1 MEFNR
6 LLIGAAATLG
16 LSLALSA
23 CGGGSGDGGGS
34 SGRYG
39 AAASSS
45 AGAGAGTAPI
55 HTTSMKIGST
65 TETVLKSDKGL
76 TLYYFTPDTA
86 TSVACTGGC
95 AALWPPLISSTGT
108 PASDPA
114 LPGTLTIVSGANG
127 NQVAYN
133 GHPLYTYSKDGA
145 AGDANGQGI
154 GGKWFAATPNLAAAA
169 STPKPSSTYTPAY

>member
-6 LLIGAAATLG
+6 HILGAATTIT

-23 CGGGSGDGGGS
+23 CGGGSGSGS
-34 SGRYG
+34 SGPYG
-39 AAASSS
+39 AAASSTAS
-45 AGAGAGTAPI
+45 TGTALI
-55 HTTSMKIGST
+55 HTTSMKVGSA

-95 AALWPPLISSTGT
+95 AAVWPPLISSAGT
-108 PASDPA
+108 PSSDPA
-114 LPGTLTIVSGANG
+114 LPGTLTIVSAGNG

-133 GHPLYTYSKDGA
+133 GHPLYTYSKDAG

>member
-1 MEFNR
+1 MRLNR
-6 LLIGAAATLG
+6 LLIGVTAISA
-16 LSLALSA
+16 LSLGLSA
-23 CGGGSGDGGGS
+23 CGGSGS
-34 SGRYG
+34 SGPYG

-45 AGAGAGTAPI
+45 AGAGTALI

-95 AALWPPLISSTGT
+95 AAVWPPLISSTGT
-108 PASDPA
+108 PASKPA
-114 LPGTLTIVSGANG
+114 LPGTLTVVSAANG

-133 GHPLYTYSKDGA
+133 GHPLYMYSKDGD
-145 AGDANGQGI
+145 AGDAYGQGI
-154 GGKWFAATPNLAAAA
+154 GGKWFAATPSLAAAG
-169 STPKPSSTYTPAY
+169 SSPKPSSTYSPAY